1 MTKLIRAVDMKF
13 GQAVNRAQST
23 TDHSKV
29 SNRNGLD
36 YKVFQPQCNKSHQF
50 SDEKRLQITVARSK
64 CQVRSARA
72 VNTAQST
79 TAHGDRN
86 S

>member
-1 MTKLIRAVDMKF
+1 MTQLIRAVDVKF
-13 GQAVNRAQST
+13 GQAVSRAQST

-36 YKVFQPQCNKSHQF
+36 YKGFQPQCNKSHQF
-50 SDEKRLQITVARSK
+50 SDEKRLQIS
-64 CQVRSARA
+64 QVRSARA

-79 TAHGDRN
+79 TAHGNRN
-86 S
+86 C